1 MSPLL
6 VAGSYAASVTAPAAL
21 LGVGVRWA
29 AARRACVFGRYRYPG
44 RQRHPADAVADD
56 GGRTGAD
63 LGTPHLPDTR
73 PVAAA
78 GPRTHNRLGGT
89 T

>member
-29 AARRACVFGRYRYPG
+29 AARRACVFGRYRPPG
-44 RQRHPADAVADD
+44 R
-56 GGRTGAD
+56 
-63 LGTPHLPDTR
+63 
-73 PVAAA
+73 
-78 GPRTHNRLGGT
+78 
-89 T
+89 

>member
-6 VAGSYAASVTAPAAL
+6 VAVSYAASVAAPAAL
-21 LGVGVRWA
+21 LSVGVRWA
-29 AARRACVFGRYRYPG
+29 AARRACVFGRYRPPG
-44 RQRHPADAVADD
+44 VSAARHASQPARRPARR
-56 GGRTGAD
+56 RTGR
-63 LGTPHLPDTR
+63 PHLPATR